1 MKVEEAAVLKVGVTL
16 ATSWVGTQ
24 RVLLPVSNCLGNC
37 LGCAVTAPS
46 VCLNQVRQDTG
57 QTGRCVPFY
66 DTHNCSTGSSFY
78 VVIG

>member
-1 MKVEEAAVLKVGVTL
+1 MPVFKWVVFWAVLAVAVG
-16 ATSWVGTQ
+16 AQ
-24 RVLLPVSNCLGNC
+24 LLPVSNCLGNC